1 MIGDVLS
8 ILGTTLMTNV
18 IKSLGENKEQP
29 RTEIVERQ
37 VMVPQQPQQQIP
49 PLNFNLTINVF
60 TRNSDK
66 LPIVDARE
74 NGLEIDLK

>member
-18 IKSLGENKEQP
+18 IRSLGENKEQP

-37 VMVPQQPQQQIP
+37 VMVPQQPQISTFDPSQNAYIP
-49 PLNFNLTINVF
+49 SSSAYECDYAADGVTP
-60 TRNSDK
+60 K
-66 LPIVDARE
+66 
-74 NGLEIDLK
+74 